1 MKVSADFDLM
11 LRLLE
16 KYNIT
21 SHYLPT
27 ILVRM
32 RTGGMS
38 NKTIKNIIISN
49 QSILRSFDKY
59 KIKINKFMYLI
70 YRLLPKVMQ
79 MIRK

>member
-1 MKVSADFDLM
+1 
-11 LRLLE
+11 
-16 KYNIT
+16 
-21 SHYLPT
+21 
-27 ILVRM
+27 
-32 RTGGMS
+32 MS